1 MARSNV
7 ATLAE
12 RTMNT
17 KQAPPDYPRHV
28 QPRHGRSAGR

>member
-17 KQAPPDYPRHV
+17 KQAPDYPRHV